1 MHSAIIAVTIPEHLG
16 AWDNFTG
23 QLARKIK
30 PDSTTTKRLSDNVW
44 EVNFQ
49 QRPADLAWIVVG
61 CEQYGLAYEIL
72 PLPDAPRWQ
81 RADPDPK
88 PK

>member
-1 MHSAIIAVTIPEHLG
+1 MNSAIIAVTIPDNIG

-30 PDSTTTKRLSDNVW
+30 PGSPTRRLGENVW

-72 PLPDAPRWQ
+72 PLADAPRWQ
-81 RADPDPK
+81 KVNPDSK
-88 PK
+88 PT